1 MSTPSISALEVA
13 TVPVLAVRGLRK
25 QFTIRG
31 RRSSGKKTI
40 TPVDDVSFEIMP
52 GRTMALVGES
62 GSGKSTLAR
71 LIMRLYNSDGGL
83 IAIDG
88 VEIQALGRRQLRT
101 IRNQFQMVFQ
111 NPLLSFD
118 PSMTLGASIAEVHR
132 LAGNRTA
139 AQRRADIAQLL
150 TDVGLSPAFADL
162 RPRGVSG
169 GELQRAALARAIS
182 VYPRLLV
189 LDEPTSALDVS
200 IQGQVLALLATLQ
213 RERGMAY
220 LFATHDL
227 KVVRLTSHDVIV
239 LYRGKIVERATTQEM
254 FDEPRHPYTLS
265 LFAAERAAQPSS
277 IDAGRV
283 AGVCP
288 LADGACDGDNHLLE
302 ITAIHWVRCWREYEG
317 PGLMVKSA

>member
-1 MSTPSISALEVA
+1 MSEPVA
-13 TVPVLAVRGLRK
+13 PAPTPVLSVRSLRK
-25 QFTIRG
+25 TFTIRG
-31 RRSSGKKTI
+31 QRGTGKKTI
-40 TPVDDVSFEIMP
+40 TPVDNVSFDIMP

-71 LIMRLYNSDGGL
+71 LIMRLYKADAGA
-83 IAIDG
+83 IEIDG
-88 VEIQALGRRQLRT
+88 VEIQSLARRPLRAL
-101 IRNQFQMVFQ
+101 RNKFQMVFQ

-118 PSMTLGASIAEVHR
+118 PSMTIGSSIAEVHR
-132 LAGNRTA
+132 LARGNAGERKA
-139 AQRRADIAQLL
+139 EIAQLL
-150 TDVGLSPAFADL
+150 IDVGLSPAFADL

-200 IQGQVLALLATLQ
+200 IQGQVLALLAKLQ

-239 LYRGKIVERATTQEM
+239 LYRGRVVERATTEEI
-254 FDEPRHPYTLS
+254 FSDPRHPYTLS
-265 LFAAERAAQPSS
+265 LFAAERVASPSS
-277 IDAGRV
+277 LAALDIENGA
-283 AGVCP
+283 AVCP
-288 LADGACDGDNHLLE
+288 LGSGSCAGDDHTLE
-302 ITAIHWVRCWREYEG
+302 LTPTHWVRCWREYEG
-317 PGLMVKSA
+317 PGLAGAPQ

>member
-1 MSTPSISALEVA
+1 VSEPTTAALA
-13 TVPVLAVRGLRK
+13 PVLSVRSLRK

-31 RRSSGKKTI
+31 QRGSGKKI
-40 TPVDDVSFEIMP
+40 IVPVDNVSFDIMP

-71 LIMRLYNSDGGL
+71 LIMRLYKADAGS

-88 VEIQALGRRQLRT
+88 VEIQSLGRRALRR

-118 PSMTLGASIAEVHR
+118 PSMTIGSSIAEVHR
-132 LAGNRTA
+132 LAGGSSST
-139 AQRRADIAQLL
+139 RRAEIAQLL
-150 TDVGLSPAFADL
+150 SDVGLSPAFADL

-182 VYPRLLV
+182 VYPKLLV

-200 IQGQVLALLATLQ
+200 IQGQVLSLLATLQ

-239 LYRGKIVERATTQEM
+239 LYRGKVMERATTEEI
-254 FDEPRHPYTLS
+254 FARPRHPYTLS
-265 LFAAERAAQPSS
+265 LLAAERVDAQEEL
-277 IDAGRV
+277 V
-283 AGVCP
+283 TV
-288 LADGACDGDNHLLE
+288 ADGACPLGDTECTGDEHSME
-302 ITAIHWVRCWREYEG
+302 ISPTHWVRCWRDYAG
-317 PGLMVKSA
+317 PGRAAQA